1 MTLTFKH
8 FLIACP
14 LVFLAGYVDALAGG
28 GGLISL
34 PAYLLAGLPTHF
46 AIATNKLSSFMG
58 TSLATYRYARKGYI
72 KGRIMLLFV
81 LFAYLGSTLGASCAV
96 KLNEH
101 TFRIILL
108 VVLPLTAAF
117 VLLKK
122 DALAAKEHYT
132 ELKTGLI
139 GSAVALTVGFYDG
152 IYGPGAGTFM
162 ILLLTALA
170 HMTLERANGSA
181 KLINLTTNVAAL
193 TVYLI
198 NGKVLIPLGLAAGAF
213 NMLGAYLGTR
223 SFDKSKAGMAKP
235 VILTV
240 LGIFLIKTVLELTGV
255 WFIWFP
261 PAA

>member
-1 MTLTFKH
+1 MILTFKH

-34 PAYLLAGLPTHF
+34 PAYLLAGLPAHF

-72 KGRIMLLFV
+72 KGKIMLLFV
-81 LFAYLGSTLGASCAV
+81 LFAYLGSTLGANCALL
-96 KLNEH
+96 LNER

-122 DALAAKEHYT
+122 DVLAAEERYS
-132 ELKTGLI
+132 ELKTGII
-139 GSAVALTVGFYDG
+139 GFVVALTVGFYDG

-162 ILLLTALA
+162 ILLLTFLA

-198 NGKVLIPLGLAAGAF
+198 NGKVLIPLGLAAGCF
-213 NMLGAYLGTR
+213 NMLGAYLGTK
-223 SFDKSKAGMAKP
+223 SFDKSKAGAVKP
-235 VILTV
+235 VMLIV
-240 LGIFLIKTVLELTGV
+240 LGIFLIKTILELTG
-255 WFIWFP
+255 IM
-261 PAA
+261 